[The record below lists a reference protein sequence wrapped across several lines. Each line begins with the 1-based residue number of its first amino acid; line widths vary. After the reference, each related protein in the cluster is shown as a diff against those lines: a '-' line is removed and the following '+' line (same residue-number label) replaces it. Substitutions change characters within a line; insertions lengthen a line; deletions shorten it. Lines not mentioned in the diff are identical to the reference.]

1 MSLMPPFTDV
11 NVPWY
16 THSVSPSQQYPVQY
30 GAAAL
35 PPLGSSFSTNQWSWS
50 SVTPGRHAVRGAGT
64 AVRRDHGT
72 MMRVA
77 REAMRQAAQETGQDI
92 ATLWLSAAL
101 EWLERHV
108 PDQEPQ
114 PPAPTIAL
122 RSPRRV
128 RSWQEVDAIL
138 TDLRDDEARNSQDAA

>member
-1 MSLMPPFTDV
+1 MSLMPPFTDM
-11 NVPWY
+11 NLPWY
-16 THSVSPSQQYPVQY
+16 TRSVSPAQQDSVQY
-30 GAAAL
+30 GAAFL
-35 PPLGSSFSTNQWSWS
+35 PPLGSSCSTKQWSWS
-50 SVTPGRHAVRGAGT
+50 CVTPDRHAKRGAGT
-64 AVRRDHGT
+64 AVRQDHGT

-77 REAMRQAAQETGQDI
+77 REAMRQAARETGRDI
-92 ATLWLSAAL
+92 ATIWLSAAF
-101 EWLERHV
+101 EWLERHA

-114 PPAPTIAL
+114 PPAPAMAL